1 MRCDLAGGRI
11 FYKVNTSCSGKL
23 SLAEVRKS
31 NLFNAC
37 MHVDE
42 ETDINKV
49 LDYFSYEHFYVLY
62 CKFFELD
69 GDKDSKITKSDLLK
83 YGDHALSEAIVDR

>member
-1 MRCDLAGGRI
+1 
-11 FYKVNTSCSGKL
+11 
-23 SLAEVRKS
+23 
-31 NLFNAC
+31 

-49 LDYFSYEHFYVLY
+49 SIFYSSNGCMIWFNCHFIFALDLQVLDYFSYEHFYVIY

-69 GDKDSKITKSDLLK
+69 ADKDSKLFKADLLK
-83 YGDHALSEAIVDR
+83 YGEHALSEAIVDRY